1 MDFSDRDVPYPCL
14 EIVESKQHSRAKVLT
29 LKVHPPDVTDNFSG
43 NVTTEKV
50 LLLRSSTHQNVGVA
64 IPPRRDEHLSS
75 WRVPSSGFGEVRY
88 TSGYWEWVEDV
99 LARCKETLDNI
110 KTYDA
115 IFASITIRGLPVHG
129 SFYDEVIPSA
139 KELTHVDDQGKS
151 FLPRS
156 CSFLF
161 SAFYRLTK
169 GAIDEVSFRE
179 WTKFWFRRLRK
190 YAEPSPRTSKNR
202 TKPRMNHDPSG
213 NIDMSF
219 LPRTEEENAPFVELG
234 VEESFRDETYLA
246 AFLACWLCKFVLP
259 NRKADCIRASVFKVA
274 SLMAHG
280 EIFSLA
286 VPVSILRPTSVLPVL
301 NEVCECGRFLSGEKM
316 AKHFDLVDARK
327 LFQQVNVHDLHNLAM
342 LQGKELHIDDSGKLS
357 TSWSDFLIGLRSSF
371 VTLRLDD
378 ELIVEPYSPHR
389 FSRQF
394 GYCQD
399 VPGALIEHYY
409 DGSLLALVQLWDS
422 CVHLGSSSKIIIPM
436 RPSNKGS
443 LMTREYSEWWPS
455 HREILLRRSTHIIL
469 RGSKKDDGKATHVD
483 NGVKGPLQTPKAAS
497 LTDKEVID
505 VTLKRKKPSGLSEK
519 GVVKSLGIAP
529 SCSNTSK
536 TSISLHEIDISTSAA
551 SSSNE
556 SNVNQELHWKR
567 LKKKPKDLNTQ
578 QCEFAEL
585 DSISIDTAIFED
597 GAAGSTMP
605 LTELAH
611 QILIYLF
618 FNYPVGSWDIPS
630 DVDVFEDCITSSNSL
645 NVAKN
650 PHLPLV
656 EVKSQAANEIQLS
669 KPTVPFSEKV
679 ETSQNISTTNVEV
692 VETSQIGCS
701 DVSRDLVRPLLG
713 IASNFEPQK
722 TISSFNLSYI
732 SGMWRT
738 LFNVINLSPLEVLLE
753 DFFKKHRDYDAA
765 RLSTSQKI
773 TRDSHQELLS
783 AAQQCLDTAN
793 EERINMDKWLEELQK
808 VLARAEK
815 ELKVWTSKKKKT
827 ISLIE
832 DHQKRLSKN
841 QETITNREDEIHAI
855 EKIIPLSETKI
866 KELAKLKEEA
876 ETSRHQILSHE
887 LFP

>member
-1 MDFSDRDVPYPCL
+1 
-14 EIVESKQHSRAKVLT
+14 
-29 LKVHPPDVTDNFSG
+29 
-43 NVTTEKV
+43 
-50 LLLRSSTHQNVGVA
+50 
-64 IPPRRDEHLSS
+64 
-75 WRVPSSGFGEVRY
+75 
-88 TSGYWEWVEDV
+88 
-99 LARCKETLDNI
+99 
-110 KTYDA
+110 
-115 IFASITIRGLPVHG
+115 
-129 SFYDEVIPSA
+129 
-139 KELTHVDDQGKS
+139 
-151 FLPRS
+151 
-156 CSFLF
+156 
-161 SAFYRLTK
+161 
-169 GAIDEVSFRE
+169 
-179 WTKFWFRRLRK
+179 
-190 YAEPSPRTSKNR
+190 
-202 TKPRMNHDPSG
+202 
-213 NIDMSF
+213 
-219 LPRTEEENAPFVELG
+219 
-234 VEESFRDETYLA
+234 
-246 AFLACWLCKFVLP
+246 
-259 NRKADCIRASVFKVA
+259 
-274 SLMAHG
+274 
-280 EIFSLA
+280 
-286 VPVSILRPTSVLPVL
+286 
-301 NEVCECGRFLSGEKM
+301 M
-316 AKHFDLVDARK
+316 AKHFDLVDACK

-357 TSWSDFLIGLRSSF
+357 TSWSDFLIGIRSSF

-399 VPGALIEHYY
+399 VPSALIEHHY

-422 CVHLGSSSKIIIPM
+422 CVYLGSSLKIIIPM
-436 RPSNKGS
+436 RPSKKRS
-443 LMTREYSEWWPS
+443 LMIREYSDWWPS

-469 RGSKKDDGKATHVD
+469 RGPKKDDVSLPTKGEQIQEKLPRSLKSQVTPNIPPQSVSIVSKSKSSKGKATHVD
-483 NGVKGPLQTPKAAS
+483 NGVKGPLQTPKAANI
-497 LTDKEVID
+497 TDKEVID
-505 VTLKRKKPSGLSEK
+505 VTLKRKKPSSSSDK
-519 GVVKSLGIAP
+519 GVVKSLDIAP

-556 SNVNQELHWKR
+556 SNVSQELHWKR

-578 QCEFAEL
+578 QYEFAEL

-611 QILIYLF
+611 QLGL
-618 FNYPVGSWDIPS
+618 GDIPS

-645 NVAKN
+645 NMVKSS
-650 PHLPLV
+650 HLPLV
-656 EVKSQAANEIQLS
+656 EVKSQAA
-669 KPTVPFSEKV
+669 
-679 ETSQNISTTNVEV
+679 TNKAD
-692 VETSQIGCS
+692 
-701 DVSRDLVRPLLG
+701 DVSRDLVRLLLR

-722 TISSFNLSYI
+722 TISSFKLSYI

-738 LFNVINLSPLEVLLE
+738 LCECITQFSVESPENLKELEAGVALILKGLREVNIINLSPLEVLLE
-753 DFFKKHRDYDAA
+753 DFFKKHRDYDVA
-765 RLSTSQKI
+765 RLPTSQKI

-793 EERINMDKWLEELQK
+793 EERINMDKQLEELQK
-808 VLARAEK
+808 VLTRAEK

-855 EKIIPLSETKI
+855 EKIIPLSETEI
-866 KELAKLKEEA
+866 KELAKLKEEV